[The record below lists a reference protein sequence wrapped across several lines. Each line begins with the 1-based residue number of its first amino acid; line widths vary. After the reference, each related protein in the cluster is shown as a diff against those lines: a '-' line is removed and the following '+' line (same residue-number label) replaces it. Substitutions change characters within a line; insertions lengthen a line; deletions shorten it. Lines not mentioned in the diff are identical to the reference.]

1 MPRLSSR
8 WTALPRRLPP
18 ASLSLVVVLV
28 ALGSCRTAET
38 RDEEPEIATLEQAMR
53 LLEDRPAWARH
64 DRELDL
70 TRHPAEKYLADWV
83 IVLDPGHGG
92 AADRAG
98 YKRGPTGVREA
109 EMNLRVG
116 LLLKELLEQAGVTV
130 ILTREGEKSEAAD
143 DTLADT
149 HARRAAIA
157 NHAPRPDG
165 GTGADLF
172 ISLHHNAASNPD
184 ANYTTVWFHG
194 EAAWAEPALDAARA
208 IGHRLGESLRTDV
221 GLTGLLMSD
230 QQMYESGFAV
240 LRHAEVPAVLL
251 ESSFFTQ
258 PEEEQRLRD
267 ARYNLREAY
276 AIYEGLCELAYGG
289 RPTQS
294 TPRPL
299 ETRGDDAAADASSQP
314 AVTFTTTLDDG
325 LPVGWWGG
333 DRNRILPSTISVT
346 LDGRRLDH
354 RFDPASKALTFDLPR
369 SDEGGTLAVHHANLY
384 KHHNFP
390 QRYRLE
396 RSGDAAWTVEPLGPR
411 RAR

>member
-1 MPRLSSR
+1 MLRLISR
-8 WTALPRRLPP
+8 WDANRWPLLL
-18 ASLSLVVVLV
+18 ASLTLVVLL
-28 ALGSCRTAET
+28 AFLGSCRTAET
-38 RDEEPEIATLEQAMR
+38 RDGEPKIATLEEAMK

-70 TRHPAEKYLADWV
+70 SRHPAEKYLADWV

-92 AADRAG
+92 LADRAG

-116 LLLKELLEQAGVTV
+116 LLLKELLQQAGATV
-130 ILTREGEKSEAAD
+130 ILTRESETSEAAD
-143 DTLADT
+143 DRLGDT
-149 HARRAAIA
+149 HARRAAVA
-157 NHAPRPDG
+157 NTVRRPDG

-184 ANYTTVWFHG
+184 SNYTTVWFHG
-194 EAAWAEPALDAARA
+194 EAAWSEPALDAART

-230 QQMYESGFAV
+230 QQMYASGFAV
-240 LRHAEVPAVLL
+240 LRRAEVPAILL

-299 ETRGDDAAADASSQP
+299 ETHGEGQENASSRS
-314 AVTFTTTLDDG
+314 AVTFVSNLDDG
-325 LPVGWWGG
+325 LPAGWWGG
-333 DRNRILPSTISVT
+333 DRNRILPSTITVT

-354 RFDPASKALTFDLPR
+354 RFDPASKALTFELPP
-369 SDEGGTLAVHHANLY
+369 SLEGGTLAVHHANLY

-396 RSGDAAWTVEPLGPR
+396 RTDDAAWKVNPLGQR
-411 RAR
+411 RSR